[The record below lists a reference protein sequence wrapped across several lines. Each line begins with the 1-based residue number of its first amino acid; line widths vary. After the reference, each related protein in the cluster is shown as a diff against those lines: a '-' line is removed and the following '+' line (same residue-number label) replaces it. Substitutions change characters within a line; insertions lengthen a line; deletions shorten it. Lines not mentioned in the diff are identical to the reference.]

1 MRGVYLR
8 RPEGVYLRRPEGV
21 YLRRPEGV
29 YLRRVAFAERFLDT
43 MRPCLFF
50 FRSPRVRPPGVW

>member
-1 MRGVYLR
+1 VKGAYLR
-8 RPEGVYLRRPEGV
+8 RPEGA

-43 MRPCLFF
+43 IRPCLFF
-50 FRSPRVRPPGVW
+50 IKSLLVSPPGVW

>member
-1 MRGVYLR
+1 MK
-8 RPEGVYLRRPEGV
+8 GVYLRRPEGV